1 VELRTYGSRAL
12 LVTPAHLASLIDHP
26 DVVEI
31 VPGAETVVVI
41 VSDTDALDSVRRTV
55 EALEGADDRGGRDD
69 ASTRE
74 VVLDVVYD
82 GDDLVDV
89 ADAAGLTIEDVVALH
104 SGAIYRCDFC
114 GFAPGFAYLSGL
126 GPRLHLPRR
135 ATPRPSVPAGSVAIA
150 GPYTAA
156 YPSASPGGWHLLG
169 RTDATLWDLDADPP
183 ALIMPGTTV
192 RFNPIWAGSV
202 PDTARIPPRRRIGT
216 NPAQIGGSPGLR
228 VVNAGVATSLQ
239 DRGRPGYAYLAVP
252 GSGAVDRRSA
262 DLVNRLVGN
271 PPEAAVLET
280 AGGLVLE
287 AIAPAMVADSTTGAV
302 HALVPGRT
310 IAVDP
315 AVGETW
321 GYLAVRGGFAA
332 APVLG
337 SRSWD
342 SLSKLGPQP
351 AQTGDTLAV
360 GDDPGRPVAT
370 EQAPHPPPE
379 PTTVVRVGIGPRA
392 DWFAPEALGVLTSTE
407 WSVTATSRVGVR
419 LGGPPLVRTNTAE
432 LPSEGL
438 VVGAIQVPPD
448 GQPVV
453 MLADHP
459 TTGGYPVITVVDE
472 SDVGRLAQCPP
483 GSAVRFRAIEQMAR

>member
-1 VELRTYGSRAL
+1 MVR
-12 LVTPAHLASLIDHP
+12 HD
-26 DVVEI
+26 
-31 VPGAETVVVI
+31 
-41 VSDTDALDSVRRTV
+41 DAL
-55 EALEGADDRGGRDD
+55 
-69 ASTRE
+69 TRE

-104 SGAIYRCDFC
+104 SGATYRCDFC

-169 RTDATLWDLDADPP
+169 RTDTTLWDLDADPP
-183 ALIMPGTTV
+183 ALITPGTTV

-202 PDTARIPPRRRIGT
+202 PNTARIPPRSRSGT
-216 NPAQIGGSPGLR
+216 NPAQIGGSPVVR

-239 DRGRPGYAYLAVP
+239 DRGRPGYAYLGVP

-271 PPEAAVLET
+271 PPESAVVET

-287 AIAPAMVADSTTGAV
+287 VIDPVVVADSATGAV
-302 HALVPGRT
+302 RALTAGET
-310 IAVDP
+310 IALNP
-315 AVGETW
+315 APGELW
-321 GYLAVRGGFAA
+321 AYLAVRGGIDME
-332 APVLG
+332 PVLG

-342 SLSKLGPQP
+342 SLSRLGPRPLQP
-351 AQTGDTLAV
+351 GDHLVA
-360 GDDPGRPVAT
+360 GEDPGQPVAT
-370 EQAPHPPPE
+370 DQAPHPPSE
-379 PTTVVRVGIGPRA
+379 QASVVRTRVGPRA
-392 DWFAPEALGVLTSTE
+392 DWFTPEALVLLTSMDYT
-407 WSVTATSRVGVR
+407 VTSTSRVGVR
-419 LGGPPLVRTNTAE
+419 LSGPPLTRTNATE

-438 VVGAIQVPPD
+438 VLGAIQVPPD

-459 TTGGYPVITVVDE
+459 TTGGYPVIAVVDE

-483 GSAVRFRAIEQMAR
+483 GSAVRFRAY